1 MEEKPLPLPSRNL
14 VLATALIATIASV
27 MMMAAQAPSLHV
39 DGVRITSD
47 VPPVTSVKGEAF
59 VPLRPVAEALG
70 AEMSYDHKTG
80 TIDVSHGKD
89 RLRLRIGDKRATLN
103 GNQMTFKSAPF
114 AVRGRVML
122 GLNAVRRAFGSKVSY
137 DPARAKIDVTSPEM
151 VEAGAQDSQ

>member
-1 MEEKPLPLPSRNL
+1 LPLPSRNL

-39 DGVRITSD
+39 DGVSVSSD

-70 AEMSYDHKTG
+70 AEMSYDRKNG
-80 TIDVSHGKD
+80 SIDVSHGRD
-89 RLRLRIGDKRATLN
+89 RLHLRVGDRSATLN
-103 GNQMTFKSAPF
+103 GNKLTFKSAPF

-122 GLNAVRRAFGSKVSY
+122 SLSAVRRAFGSKVSY
-137 DPARAKIDVTSPEM
+137 DPARAKIDVMSPEM
-151 VEAGAQDSQ
+151 VEAGAQQDSSQ